1 MTRSSTGLSTRLLQA
16 WQHRGLVAWAL
27 WPLSRVLGALVVLRR
42 MAYRHGWLASH
53 RVPAVVIVVGNVV
66 AGGAGKTPTV
76 LALVQWLRQRG
87 LAVGVVSRG
96 HGRQTDDCREVTAS
110 SEAHEVGDEPL
121 LIQRRSGAPV
131 FVARQRAL
139 AAQAL
144 LQRHPTTQVIVC
156 DDGLQHLALQ
166 RDIELCVFDDRG
178 IGNGFLQ
185 PAGPLREPWPR
196 TVDLVLHTGEH
207 PAFAGYRAHRQLA
220 SVAHNGHGVSTSVA
234 SLRQRS
240 WHAMA
245 GIAHPERFFSM
256 LRDLGLHVQKTTALP
271 DHHDFRDGAPPNPA
285 GLDLICTEKDA
296 YKLWAIQPDAWAVA
310 LQFEPEPAF
319 WNDLQQRLDAA
330 LSSKPS
336 LRTTPEQTPSP
347 HGQQTS

>member
-16 WQHRGLVAWAL
+16 WQHRGPLAWAL
-27 WPLSRVLGALVVLRR
+27 WPVSLVLGALVALRR
-42 MAYRHGWLASH
+42 QAYRRGWLASH

-76 LALVQWLRQRG
+76 LALVAWLRRRG
-87 LAVGVVSRG
+87 LVVGVVSRG
-96 HGRQTDDCREVTAS
+96 HGRQTDDCREVTTS
-110 SEAHEVGDEPL
+110 SQAHEVGDEPL
-121 LIQRRSGAPV
+121 LIQRHSGAPV
-131 FVARQRAL
+131 FVARLRAQ

-144 LQRHPTTQVIVC
+144 LSQHPATQVIVC

-178 IGNGFLQ
+178 VGNGFLQ

-196 TVDLVLHTGEH
+196 PVDLVLHTGEH

-220 SVAHNGHGVSTSVA
+220 AVAHNGHGETCPIDV
-234 SLRQRS
+234 LRQQA
-240 WHAMA
+240 WHALA

-256 LRDLGLHVQKTTALP
+256 LQDLGLDVPQTTALP
-271 DHHDFRDGAPPNPA
+271 DHHDFRLGLPPTQA
-285 GLDLICTEKDA
+285 GLGLLCTEKDA
-296 YKLWAIQPDAWAVA
+296 HKLWAIRPDAWALP

-319 WNDLQQRLDAA
+319 WADLQPRLDAA
-330 LSSKPS
+330 LSSRPS
-336 LRTTPEQTPSP
+336 FRTS
-347 HGQQTS
+347 

>member
-1 MTRSSTGLSTRLLQA
+1 MTRSNPGLSTHLLQA
-16 WQHRGLVAWAL
+16 WQHRGPLAWLLWPVSLVLRALVAI
-27 WPLSRVLGALVVLRR
+27 RR
-42 MAYRHGWLASH
+42 IGYRQGWLASH
-53 RVPAVVIVVGNVV
+53 RIPATVIVVGNVV

-76 LALVQWLRQRG
+76 LALVHWLRQRG

-96 HGRQTDDCREVTAS
+96 HGRETDDCCEVTAS
-110 SEAHEVGDEPL
+110 SPAHEVGDEPL

-131 FVARQRAL
+131 FVARQRVQ

-144 LQRHPTTQVIVC
+144 LGQYPTTQVIVC

-166 RDIELCVFDDRG
+166 RDIEICVFDDRG
-178 IGNGFLQ
+178 VGNGFVQ

-196 TVDLVLHTGEH
+196 PVDLVLHTGAH

-220 SVAHNGHGVSTSVA
+220 NLAHNGHGKTCPVSA
-234 SLRQRS
+234 LRQQS

-256 LRDLGLHVQKTTALP
+256 LQELSLDVRQTTALP
-271 DHHDFRDGAPPNPA
+271 DHHDFRNGLPPSSP
-285 GLDLICTEKDA
+285 GLSLICTEKDA
-296 YKLWAIQPDAWAVA
+296 YKIWAVCPDAWALP

-319 WNDLQQRLDAA
+319 WADLQQRLDAA
-330 LSSKPS
+330 LSSKATFRS
-336 LRTTPEQTPSP
+336 S
-347 HGQQTS
+347 

>member
-16 WQHRGLVAWAL
+16 WQHRGPVAWAL
-27 WPLSRVLGALVVLRR
+27 WPVSLVLGALVALRR
-42 MAYRHGWLASH
+42 SGYRRGWLASQ

-110 SEAHEVGDEPL
+110 SQAHEVGDEPL

-131 FVARQRAL
+131 FVARQRAQ

-144 LQRHPTTQVIVC
+144 LSQHPATQVIVC

-178 IGNGFLQ
+178 VGNGFLQ

-196 TVDLVLHTGEH
+196 PVDLVLHTGEH

-220 SVAHNGHGVSTSVA
+220 SVAHNGRGETCPVEV
-234 SLRQRS
+234 LRQRA

-245 GIAHPERFFSM
+245 GIAHPERFFGM
-256 LRDLGLHVQKTTALP
+256 LQDLGFDVQQTTALP
-271 DHHDFRDGAPPNPA
+271 DHHDFRHGVPPSAA
-285 GLDLICTEKDA
+285 GLGLICTEKDA
-296 YKLWAIQPDAWAVA
+296 HKLWAIQPDAWALP

-319 WNDLQQRLDAA
+319 WVDLQQRLEAA
-330 LSSKPS
+330 LSSRPS
-336 LRTTPEQTPSP
+336 FRTS
-347 HGQQTS
+347 